1 MAIDNQTRK
10 ANLAIQQQLMT
21 KRSQCHKQQMTDTR
35 DTATRLDVML
45 RGGASAS
52 CLLTDGTEAGGF
64 SDSTVMNVVNE
75 LLHSILS
82 SEPLNL

>member
-1 MAIDNQTRK
+1 MANDNQTRK

-21 KRSQCHKQQMTDTR
+21 KISQCHKQQMTDAK
-35 DTATRLDVML
+35 DTTTRLDVML

-64 SDSTVMNVVNE
+64 SGTVMNVVNE
-75 LLHSILS
+75 LLHSILYK
-82 SEPLNL
+82 L